1 MYLTGVSGR
10 TYNLRVIS
18 PGAFEEMADRF
29 CRALSSIADAMMPTG
44 DWRAVLDRILRA
56 LVDELGY
63 KAASA
68 RRLDAE
74 HRTLVLC
81 GSVGLSESYLGK
93 GVVEIEKSG
102 IDREVLAGCVIEI
115 GDAAHDPR
123 LQYPEAVV
131 LEGIG
136 SILAAPL
143 ALRDRSIGVLRVYS
157 GEPRVAHPVEKKF
170 LQSVARLTARALMTS
185 HRTELLHNLARQVN
199 SSLDPQVV
207 LSEMLQE
214 TVDELDYKGGIVR
227 LLDVKG
233 ERLQLV
239 AATGVTQAYLNKG
252 PVFVQHSTM
261 DQAILQGRAV
271 TIYDV
276 TAEPGYQY
284 PEEAVR
290 EGIRSIQAIPLAAID
305 RVSGQTRI
313 FGVLRIYSAQ
323 AHRFGED
330 EIAFLQSIANLGA
343 IALENA
349 RLHQQLMQRVEAL
362 KPDEEGWYRIEEP

>member
-1 MYLTGVSGR
+1 MI
-10 TYNLRVIS
+10 N
-18 PGAFEEMADRF
+18 PGAFEEVADRF

-81 GSVGLSESYLGK
+81 GAVGLSESYLDK
-93 GVVEIEKSG
+93 GIIEIEKSG
-102 IDREVLAGCVIEI
+102 IDREVLAGSVIEI
-115 GDAAHDPR
+115 PDAARDPR

-131 LEGIG
+131 REGIG

-157 GEPRVAHPVEKKF
+157 AGPRTADPIEKKF
-170 LQSVARLTARALMTS
+170 LQSVAKLTARALMTS
-185 HRTELLHNLARQVN
+185 HRIELLHNLARQVN
-199 SSLDPQVV
+199 ASLDPQVV
-207 LSEMLQE
+207 LSEMLQK
-214 TVDELDYKGGIVR
+214 TVDELHYKGGIVR
-227 LLDVKG
+227 LLDVEG
-233 ERLQLV
+233 ERLELV

-252 PVFVQHSTM
+252 PIFVKQSTM
-261 DQAILQGRAV
+261 DQAVLQGKTV

-276 TAEPGYQY
+276 TAEGGYQY
-284 PEEAVR
+284 PEEALR
-290 EGIRSIQAIPLAAID
+290 EGIRSVQAIPLAAMD
-305 RVSGQTRI
+305 RASGQTRI
-313 FGVLRIYSAQ
+313 IGVLRVYSAQ
-323 AHRFGED
+323 PRRFGED
-330 EIAFLQSIANLGA
+330 EVAFLQSIANLGA